1 MSVMLNRQGEE
12 GVGGKEKGMGEE
24 GVREEGVRGGGCE
37 REVRGG
43 GREGRRV

>member
-24 GVREEGVRGGGCE
+24 GVRGGGCE
-37 REVRGG
+37 GG
-43 GREGRRV
+43 GGEGRRV